1 MAKKENKKYV
11 YGVTL
16 YYHTNCEVIVES
28 DVPLDRNDAID
39 AAYSKVGSQKYQ
51 EQLIE
56 GLQDDSDA
64 DVATYDVNDYVF
76 DRNGKL
82 IEVGNH
88 VMWHDEEADTHYVGQ
103 VFKATG
109 DIVSVKASWGSE
121 CELLPSECTLVEV

>member
-28 DVPLDRNDAID
+28 DVPLGRNEAID
-39 AAYSKVGSQKYQ
+39 AAYSKVGDEKYQ
-51 EQLIE
+51 KQLIE
-56 GLQDDSDA
+56 GLQEDSDA
-64 DVATYDVNDYVF
+64 DVDTHDVDDYVF

-88 VMWHDEEADTHYVGQ
+88 VMWYDKEVDTHYVGQ
-103 VFKATG
+103 VFEATG
-109 DIVSVKASWGSE
+109 DIVSVKTSWGGE
-121 CELLPSECTLVEV
+121 YDLLPSECTKVEA